1 MWNKEPKTKKD
12 SSWQPNDRIAERQNK
27 IYGMPYEFKGQVLD
41 FERKFLEFHEVNE
54 KEFGCRTYEAY
65 LQHLGA
71 ITNLEGSTFSI
82 LNKGL
87 YEDLQT
93 LWDGLQE
100 VRCRR
105 KYAKECEETTLINNY
120 VETEEQL
127 LI

>member
-1 MWNKEPKTKKD
+1 MWNKEKTKEKTT
-12 SSWQPNDRIAERQNK
+12 WQPNDRIAERQNK

-54 KEFGCRTYEAY
+54 KEFGCRTYEVY

-71 ITNLEGSTFSI
+71 ITNLEGANFSI

-93 LWDGLQE
+93 LQDGLGE
-100 VRCRR
+100 LRRRR
-105 KYAKECEETTLINNY
+105 KYAEEKELESY
-120 VETEEQL
+120 VEVQSEEN